1 MIVTFCP
8 SKFPK
13 YKNSLFIIVSVYFK
27 DLFNITNT
35 GITVFFNDSYIISN
49 LKACYLC
56 CYIRTHY
63 AEFTFFLGLSNKGFH
78 ILQSLQLDQLPN
90 NEVATNIAFI
100 VPGRISKSRLVSVL
114 VIISISIIP
123 TIK

>member
-90 NEVATNIAFI
+90 NEVATNIAFF
-100 VPGRISKSRLVSVL
+100 VPDRISKSRFVSVL

>member
-1 MIVTFCP
+1 MIETFCP
-8 SKFPK
+8 SKFSE
-13 YKNSLFIIVSVYFK
+13 YTNSLLIIVSVYFK

-35 GITVFFNDSYIISN
+35 GIAVFFNDSYIISN

-63 AEFTFFLGLSNKGFH
+63 AEFTFFLGLSYKGFH

-90 NEVATNIAFI
+90 NEVATNMAFF
-100 VPGRISKSRLVSVL
+100 VPGRVSKNTICF
-114 VIISISIIP
+114 IIGHN
-123 TIK
+123 